1 MAYDIDKL
9 IEFYNF
15 PLLQHP
21 HYHGD
26 VTRDTIDALE
36 DARTNEA
43 NMSMLPEILA
53 QLPEEDELCE
63 IIDTL
68 TDALNMKKDDMREQ
82 IKKVIEMLEC
92 KQHELTQRA
101 EYAVECTK

>member
-1 MAYDIDKL
+1 MAYDINKL

-15 PLLQHP
+15 PLLQCSY
-21 HYHGD
+21 YHGD

-43 NMSMLPEILA
+43 NLSMLPEILA

-68 TDALNMKKDDMREQ
+68 TDALSMKKEDMKEQ
-82 IKKVIEMLEC
+82 IKKVIEMLEQ
-92 KQHELTQRA
+92 KNYEFMQRM
-101 EYAVECTK
+101 EHAVECAK

>member
-68 TDALNMKKDDMREQ
+68 TDALNMKKDDMKEQ
-82 IKKVIEMLEC
+82 IKKVVKMLEY

-101 EYAVECTK
+101 EYAVECAK

>member
-1 MAYDIDKL
+1 MSYDIDKL

-43 NMSMLPEILA
+43 NLSMLPEILA

-68 TDALNMKKDDMREQ
+68 TDALSMKKDDMKEQ
-82 IKKVIEMLEC
+82 IKKVIEMLEQ
-92 KQHELTQRA
+92 KNYEFMQRA
-101 EYAVECTK
+101 EHAVECTK